1 MGGKGRKRRE
11 KNYRAAHGG
20 NSRLPP
26 PPKPSSVDA
35 LPSKLRA
42 IMAFTHPSQSG
53 SAVSNEK
60 RNGGSGNRSEKG
72 QHHLKLSLLLYKLRK
87 QKVVIDWSFKRM
99 KSVSELFIARRQL
112 RYQVLENGRIRTDNV
127 MPFVDIGKE
136 VQQKKLNSKGKL
148 DSNPTGT
155 REKDNEGN
163 AVTAQ
168 QVDDDDNIKEEKRE
182 KTKKRKRVTDLRFEM
197 LESSG
202 VSLKRREHR
211 KKRLEAKK
219 NKRKKARPKE
229 NEGFPGHEKIKFGE
243 VVQAPPKL
251 VSFPKASKA
260 PQDASSERLRLKA
273 VEAYR
278 NRKGWASRP
287 GKDLPPSIMTS
298 PTL

>member
-42 IMAFTHPSQSG
+42 IMAFIHPSQP
-53 SAVSNEK
+53 VSNEK
-60 RNGGSGNRSEKG
+60 RNGGSGNRSEKK
-72 QHHLKLSLLLYKLRK
+72 H
-87 QKVVIDWSFKRM
+87 
-99 KSVSELFIARRQL
+99 
-112 RYQVLENGRIRTDNV
+112 
-127 MPFVDIGKE
+127 
-136 VQQKKLNSKGKL
+136 NSKGKL
-148 DSNPTGT
+148 DSNPSGT
-155 REKDNEGN
+155 REKDNKGN

-168 QVDDDDNIKEEKRE
+168 QVDDDDNIKEEKRK

-219 NKRKKARPKE
+219 NKRKKARPEE

-251 VSFPKASKA
+251 VAFPKASKA